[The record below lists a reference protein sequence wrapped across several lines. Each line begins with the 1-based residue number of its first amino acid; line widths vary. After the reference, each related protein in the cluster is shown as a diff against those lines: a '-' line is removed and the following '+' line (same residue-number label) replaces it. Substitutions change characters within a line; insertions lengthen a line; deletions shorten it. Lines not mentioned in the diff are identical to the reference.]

1 MALTDDE
8 SFWGQFSS
16 GESDR
21 FRADP
26 DMVRKVELRNE
37 SRGEGRGKGR
47 DGVRVT
53 VISTR
58 GQIKVFTAPKALLAS
73 VIEKLYDAE
82 SEASFGE

>member
-37 SRGEGRGKGR
+37 SRGEGRE
-47 DGVRVT
+47 GVRVT
-53 VISTR
+53 VISAR

-82 SEASFGE
+82 SEAGFGE